1 MVHTIKKKDEFP
13 TLKSYAE
20 IFNGE
25 FRTKKKIYTVVDSE
39 IFSYTDGKL
48 EETWKK
54 EDADKKIKSEVWG
67 IY

>member
-13 TLKSYAE
+13 TLKSLSK

-25 FRTKKKIYTVVDSE
+25 FRTKKKIYTVVDGE
-39 IFSYTDGKL
+39 LFSYTDGKL
-48 EETWKK
+48 SETWKK
-54 EDADKKIKSEVWG
+54 EDEDKRIESEVWG